1 MPIIPTFPDF
11 LSCLIYLRKVKVLVS
26 QLCPTLCDPMDYSPP
41 GSSAHGIFQARILE
55 WDLPDPGTEPVF
67 LVSPAVA
74 CVFFTSSAIWGAPP
88 L

>member
-1 MPIIPTFPDF
+1 MPIIPTFLDF

-41 GSSAHGIFQARILE
+41 GSSAHGIFQARLLKWVTLPIQG
-55 WDLPDPGTEPVF
+55 DLPDPGIEH
-67 LVSPAVA
+67 LSLMSP
-74 CVFFTSSAIWGAPP
+74 TWQEGS